1 MHMLFPSSSAE
12 TKVPGCWF
20 QKLACETLDK
30 LFDALVFSSVCG
42 DNDTSLTVMIKQ
54 IIIYKAL
61 TILGIQSVTHVFA
74 IIIIQPGT

>member
-1 MHMLFPSSSAE
+1 MHVLFPSSSTE

-42 DNDTSLTVMIKQ
+42 NNDTSLTVMIKQ

-61 TILGIQSVTHVFA
+61 TILGIQNVTHVFA